1 MTNEIRPASFDEFAA
16 LAHEGHVVPIV
27 RTIAAD
33 LLTPVA
39 AFLRVCSASRYAFL
53 LESVQGGETIARYT
67 FLGADPQMIVRGRGR
82 TTIVERE
89 GKTKVYDQTP
99 VIDFLRAHFKSA
111 TLANLENLPPLAGG
125 CIGYLGYEAARLFEL
140 SLDVAADKF
149 NAADEARDSTSA
161 DDAVL
166 MFFRTVLAFDHV
178 KQQIEITNLVFTDE
192 PDEVESSRE
201 LSSKVHSDEG
211 KLTKLRALYNDA
223 VERTARLAQGLAQPL
238 VATYGGD
245 DAARTET
252 RNPIVFTSNWSR
264 EEFEMAVARVQ
275 EHIRRGDCYQAVLS
289 QRLSANI
296 TVAPFEIYRA
306 LRRTNPAPYMYFL
319 QLGDESIIGA
329 SPEMLVRA
337 RGRQLTYRPIAGTRT
352 RGATIAEDKRLAD
365 ELKHD
370 AKEVA
375 EHAML
380 VDLGRNDLG
389 RVAAYGSVR
398 VERLMT
404 IEAYAH
410 VQHLVSELSATL
422 RDDCDALDALAACF
436 PAGTV
441 TGAPKLRAMNF
452 INELEPDRRGI
463 YAGAILYHDYAGNLD
478 SCIAIRTILARDGK
492 ASVQAGA
499 GIVFDSIPSHEYEET
514 MNKAR
519 AMMRAIEKAE
529 ISSR

>member
-1 MTNEIRPASFDEFAA
+1 MTTEIRPASFDEFAA
-16 LAHEGHVVPIV
+16 LAHGGRVVPIV

-53 LESVQGGETIARYT
+53 LESVQGGETVARYT
-67 FLGADPQMIVRGRGR
+67 FLGADPQMIVRARGR

-89 GKTKVYDQTP
+89 GKTIVYDETP
-99 VIDFLRAHFKSA
+99 VVDFLRAHFNSA
-111 TLANLENLPPLAGG
+111 KLANLENLPPLAGG
-125 CIGYLGYEAARLFEL
+125 CIGYLGYEAARLFEP
-140 SLDVAADKF
+140 SLGVASDESSAS
-149 NAADEARDSTSA
+149 DEARDSTSA

-192 PDEVESSRE
+192 PNVAKASQDCPSQ
-201 LSSKVHSDEG
+201 VHSDEE
-211 KLTKLRALYNDA
+211 KLTKLRAFYNDA
-223 VERTARLAQGLAQPL
+223 VERTSSLAHRLAQPL
-238 VATYGGD
+238 DATYSD
-245 DAARTET
+245 EAARSKK

-264 EEFEMAVARVQ
+264 EEFEMAVERVQ
-275 EHIRRGDCYQAVLS
+275 DHIRRGDCYQAVLS
-289 QRLSANI
+289 QRLSTQI

-319 QLGDESIIGA
+319 QLGDESVIGA

-337 RGRQLTYRPIAGTRT
+337 RGRELTYRPIAGTRT
-352 RGATIAEDKRLAD
+352 RGATIAEDKRFAD

-389 RVAAYGSVR
+389 RVATYGSVR

-478 SCIAIRTILARDGK
+478 SCIAIRTILAKDGC

-499 GIVFDSIPSHEYEET
+499 GIVYDSIPEHEYEET

-529 ISSR
+529 RQ